1 MKRRGGALKRRYGH
15 AGLERARSTPRNP
28 FARKKS
34 MLAASVHLLGGK
46 LLGMGDRARDGV
58 QELRD
63 IEKKV
68 DWLLAHSEPKA

>member
-1 MKRRGGALKRRYGH
+1 
-15 AGLERARSTPRNP
+15 
-28 FARKKS
+28 